1 MKENFDDDIINTNVN
16 NLNNNIYNNNN
27 NNINNNIFN
36 NNNIYNDNNIYNQNN
51 NNNIYGQNNN
61 IYNQNNNNNIYV
73 QNNNN
78 NNIYGQNNN
87 NNNYNIDNNNNN
99 KLIRSE
105 FFGKK
110 IVITGASSGVGL
122 SVSTYFLNSGANV
135 ILVGRDETSLIHL
148 SKNFPLNSTIILCDL
163 TKDIQ
168 IFDLKTSVIE
178 RFGSIDILIN
188 CAGIK
193 FDGDIEK
200 TFPQDFDYTIDVNLR
215 SIFLLIKSFEKF
227 YNNSAC
233 IVNCSCIYGTRPMY
247 GMISYCMSKAGLES
261 LTKSFA
267 AEYSSNNIRVNG
279 VSACPIESNSL
290 RYARV
295 NEKEI
300 NSFREK
306 MKKNIP
312 LGRIA
317 MPDDIAKVIIYLTS
331 KRSSSITGKI
341 IKVDGGR
348 SLTSSGYVHYKGY
361 KNMNSR
367 FEPDGY
373 NFFKNFNF
381 FGLIDGNE
389 DIEKIEKLNDKDL
402 KNFVIKKINESNFST
417 RLNDAHVK
425 LEMNYNSIDDNDKML
440 FEKYTLKKV

>member
-1 MKENFDDDIINTNVN
+1 MENNFDNLFIN
-16 NLNNNIYNNNN
+16 NNNIIINNINNNN
-27 NNINNNIFN
+27 NNINLNN
-36 NNNIYNDNNIYNQNN
+36 
-51 NNNIYGQNNN
+51 
-61 IYNQNNNNNIYV
+61 
-73 QNNNN
+73 
-78 NNIYGQNNN
+78 
-87 NNNYNIDNNNNN
+87 DNNNN
-99 KLIRSE
+99 LIKSE
-105 FFGKK
+105 FFNKK

-122 SVSTYFLNSGANV
+122 SISTYFLNSGANV
-135 ILVGRDETSLIHL
+135 ILVGRDEKSLIQI
-148 SKNFPLNSTIILCDL
+148 SKNFPFNSTIILCDL

-168 IFDLKTSVIE
+168 IYDLKTSVIE

-193 FDGDIEK
+193 FDSDIEK

-215 SIFLLIKSFEKF
+215 AVFLLIKSFEKF
-227 YNNSAC
+227 YNESAC
-233 IVNCSCIYGTRPMY
+233 IINCSCLYGTRPMA
-247 GMISYCMSKAGLES
+247 GLASYCMSKAGLES

-267 AEYSSNNIRVNG
+267 AEFSSNNIRVNG
-279 VSACPIESNSL
+279 ISACPIDSNSL

-300 NSFREK
+300 NYFKEK

-317 MPDDIAKVIIYLTS
+317 MPDDIAKVIVYLAS

-361 KNMNSR
+361 KNMNAR

-373 NFFKNFNF
+373 TFLKNLDI
-381 FGLIDGNE
+381 FGITDCNE
-389 DIEKIEKLNDKDL
+389 NLEKIEKLNDKEL
-402 KNFVIKKINESNFST
+402 LNFVQKKINESNFST
-417 RLNDAHVK
+417 RLNDAHNK
-425 LEMNYNSIDDNDKML
+425 FEMNYKSIVDNDKML
-440 FEKYTLKKV
+440 YEKFTLKKV